1 MAEAIKCNPLDITSN
16 ITNGLWTGYWVS
28 STDNITCNDCILA
41 IIWPSSSDFGLDACV
56 VTVPNGTNIYVC
68 GGGTTGKAGTTQE
81 RRERAYL
88 PHQKNGYD
96 RDVFRSGNDIDAL

>member
-68 GGGTTGKAGTTQE
+68 GGGTTSWVRVDTDGILRFGSNISSVF
-81 RRERAYL
+81 AYI
-88 PHQKNGYD
+88 
-96 RDVFRSGNDIDAL
+96 VTSFSS